1 MKSNEVISRSQFFKK
16 AAKELLADGQPHSYG
31 EIVQYIRTQAKGT
44 CLDGSIESNNVWQS
58 LRSMMQEPESP
69 YQKVKWGTYQKGS
82 PQNLNAKPVMDTRD
96 LQREIYQIV
105 DQTVGLLDR
114 FEEYCSAAQK
124 DIDLADGHEVFIG
137 LSVRIYE
144 GTDSNTLA
152 KGAGHFEDTSIWDG
166 NVALAGH
173 NRGVN
178 NHFGKIHTLELGD
191 EITLTTKLGT
201 RTYEVV
207 SVSKVIETD
216 RSGLA
221 ATTENMITLYT
232 CVMNQR
238 DYRWCVKAVEIR

>member
-16 AAKELLADGQPHSYG
+16 AAEELLADGQPHSYG

-124 DIDLADGHEVFIG
+124 DIDLADGHEVFTAIHRQISHSLDNAITG
-137 LSVRIYE
+137 LSCWVAELENIQE
-144 GTDSNTLA
+144 KHET
-152 KGAGHFEDTSIWDG
+152 GH
-166 NVALAGH
+166 LH
-173 NRGVN
+173 
-178 NHFGKIHTLELGD
+178 HK
-191 EITLTTKLGT
+191 
-201 RTYEVV
+201 
-207 SVSKVIETD
+207 ETD
-216 RSGLA
+216 DL
-221 ATTENMITLYT
+221 TLS
-232 CVMNQR
+232 M
-238 DYRWCVKAVEIR
+238 